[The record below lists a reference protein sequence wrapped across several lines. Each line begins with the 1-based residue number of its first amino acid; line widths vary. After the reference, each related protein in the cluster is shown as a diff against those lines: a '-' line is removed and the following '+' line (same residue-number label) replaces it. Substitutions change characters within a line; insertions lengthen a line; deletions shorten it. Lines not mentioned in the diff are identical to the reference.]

1 MSVFVLAELTTVTGC
16 RIFTGKKKKK
26 TMDTYETHVA
36 SGHRILLS
44 EEEIA

>member
-16 RIFTGKKKKK
+16 RIFTGKKKK